1 MDYSLLLLKTLAL
14 LYCSVTGCL
23 TKCAPYNGFSSYH
36 KEAECQTGRKLKR
49 IRLDMGREWFN
60 NIWEQYHN
68 DKGLIFEFT
77 IPYAHQQNRVA
88 KRRMQTILEAT

>member
-1 MDYSLLLLKTLAL
+1 
-14 LYCSVTGCL
+14 
-23 TKCAPYNGFSSYH
+23 
-36 KEAECQTGRKLKR
+36 
-49 IRLDMGREWFN
+49 MGREWFN